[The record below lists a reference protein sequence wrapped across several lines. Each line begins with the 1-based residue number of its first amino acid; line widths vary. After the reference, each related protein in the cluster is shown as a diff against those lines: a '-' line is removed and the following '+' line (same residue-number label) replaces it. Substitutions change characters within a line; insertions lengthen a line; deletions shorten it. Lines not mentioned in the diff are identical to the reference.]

1 MSATPDRSQLP
12 LPLRSWMVRLSEEE
26 IPIFSQTVSE
36 ISRIMSKEEYSTM
49 ALSRVILQDPSMT
62 AKVLK
67 LANSVFY
74 NPGGTTISTITRAVM
89 VLGFE
94 AVQII
99 CISIAVIESLVQGPA
114 KERVQRELARSI
126 HAATQA
132 RNLSLQTKLPESEE
146 VFIAALLLNLGQMA
160 YWCFAGSEGET
171 LDAALRAEPDEDPDE
186 IEAKVLGFKLSHLT
200 SAIAQEWQLT
210 PLVGEA
216 LKGRAS
222 KDPRGRFIHLGHLIA
237 REAESGWA
245 THEMKQI
252 VTEASRLLGTPVNQV
267 GSMIQGVAEEAVNT
281 ARAMGAGAAARLIPV
296 VRRGLAAPETVWDGP
311 DDWAEPDPMLQLKIL
326 REITTIMQGKP
337 DLNIVLEM
345 VLEGIHRGIGMDR
358 TVLAVVSPKRQSVR
372 AKFVLGMDRTS
383 LTGKFHFDLGSRP
396 QNLFSNLMDEP
407 RPVWVSS
414 YNDPD
419 LKGRLF
425 GNIFEGIDRAKFFVE
440 PVLFAN
446 QTIGVFYADRHLSQR
461 DLDTESFESFKL
473 FVYQANLGLE
483 YITRQKLAERASDLP
498 VEGKLG

>member
-1 MSATPDRSQLP
+1 MSTPPDRSHLP
-12 LPLRSWMVRLSEEE
+12 LAVRSWVMRLSEEE

-99 CISIAVIESLVQGPA
+99 CISIAVIDSLVHGPA

-132 RNLSLQTKLPESEE
+132 RNLSLRSKLVDSEE

-171 LDAALRAEPDEDPDE
+171 LDAALRAEPDADAAAVEE
-186 IEAKVLGFKLSHLT
+186 RVLGFPLAHLT

-216 LKGRAS
+216 LKGPS
-222 KDPRGRFIHLGHLIA
+222 NMDPRGKCIHLGHRIA
-237 REAESGWA
+237 REAEAGWA

-252 VTEASRLLGTPVNQV
+252 VQETSRLLDIPVNQV
-267 GSMIQGVAEEAVNT
+267 GGMIQGVAADAVNT
-281 ARAMGAGAAARLIPV
+281 ARTMGAGAAARLIPV
-296 VRRGLAAPETVWDGP
+296 VRKEDAASETTWDGP
-311 DDWAEPDPMLQLKIL
+311 DEWVEADPLLQLKIL
-326 REITTIMQGKP
+326 REITSTMQVKP
-337 DLNIVLEM
+337 DINVVLEM
-345 VLEGIHRGIGMDR
+345 VLEGIHRGMGMDR
-358 TVLAVVSPKRQSVR
+358 TVLALFTPKRDAVK
-372 AKFVLGMDRTS
+372 AKFVLGHDRS
-383 LTGKFHFDLGSRP
+383 ALSAKFQFDLGARP
-396 QNLFSNLMDEP
+396 PNLFAHLMEEP
-407 RPVWVSS
+407 RAVWVSS
-414 YNDPD
+414 YADPD

-425 GNIFEGIDRAKFFVE
+425 GSIFEAIDRAKFFVE

-446 QTIGVFYADRHLSQR
+446 QPIGVFYADRHPSQR
-461 DLDTESFESFKL
+461 ELDAESFESFKL
-473 FVYQANLGLE
+473 FVYQANLGLDWVA
-483 YITRQKLAERASDLP
+483 RQKLAERASDHP
-498 VEGKLG
+498 AAGRPA